1 MNITA
6 VKERL
11 TELEAR
17 YQAWAEPINRVMR
30 ECSYK
35 VNRDG
40 YTYAD
45 FERDVKKIKDEQ
57 LARYN
62 PYQEMYEFFDELCP
76 AYQAATAQER
86 AEVRAA
92 VRDKAGVP
100 SALLGYVYRAASQIQ
115 APSDSEW
122 LRRGLIAVSIE
133 DCSQDFRDVLLALA
147 ELYVA
152 AEEVGIDP
160 RSEFRAVSRLSSREK
175 PRGGT
180 TPVSRMLTGFHGY
193 GALKERRKKRKGAN
207 RQ

>member
-1 MNITA
+1 MNVAA

-11 TELEAR
+11 AELEAR
-17 YQAWAEPINRVMR
+17 YQVWVEPINRVMR

-40 YTYAD
+40 YTYTD
-45 FERDVKKIKDEQ
+45 FERDVKKVKDEQ
-57 LARYN
+57 LAQYN

-76 AYQAATAQER
+76 AYQAATVQER
-86 AEVRAA
+86 AEIRAA

-100 SALLGYVYRAASQIQ
+100 SALVGYVYRAASQIQ

-133 DCSQDFRDVLLALA
+133 DCSRDFRDVLLALA
-147 ELYVA
+147 ELYVT
-152 AEEVGIDP
+152 AEEAGIDP
-160 RSEFRAVSRLSSREK
+160 RPEFTVVSKLSSREK

-180 TPVSRMLTGFHGY
+180 TPVSRMLTGFHRY
-193 GALKERRKKRKGAN
+193 AVLKERRAKRKGAS